1 MESIQ
6 IRPEQKHL
14 EAEKLSD
21 ARILVAEDSP
31 ANQVVV
37 KALLENQ
44 GCHVTLVN
52 NGSEAVEMMLNF
64 SFDLILMDVMMPEMD
79 GIEATMKI
87 RRNGTGASHTPIIAL
102 TANVFSEDRERCLQA
117 GMDDFVAKPIDSNK
131 LRQQMVKWILHA
143 PLQAQENEAMR
154 SEIDL
159 MSQETL
165 DKLGQETS
173 PEILPEIVNVFI
185 DEMQERIDQFPS
197 DISALDA
204 DDLVSRAH
212 AIKSSAGTFGANRL
226 MEAAR
231 DIEQL
236 ARDGEIDQ
244 ARSQISSMLETGR
257 STLVTYRHH
266 YVTDN
271 TSATEA

>member
-1 MESIQ
+1 MTIKILAVDDEPDVRRLIQ
-6 IRPEQKHL
+6 IKLKKAGFDVITAADGEEGVATAK
-14 EAEKLSD
+14 AEK
-21 ARILVAEDSP
+21 P
-31 ANQVVV
+31 
-37 KALLENQ
+37 
-44 GCHVTLVN
+44 
-52 NGSEAVEMMLNF
+52 
-64 SFDLILMDVMMPEMD
+64 DLILMDVMMPEMD

-87 RRNGTGASHTPIIAL
+87 RRNETGASHTPIIAL

-197 DISALDA
+197 NISALDA